1 MSGSKAPESKRKLR
15 RWLGIALLLVGIF
28 FLFFY
33 GGRPMEPHSFEVDV
47 TDKIAEMTR
56 SASAEA
62 GLPAESKGQTP

>member
-1 MSGSKAPESKRKLR
+1 
-15 RWLGIALLLVGIF
+15 
-28 FLFFY
+28 
-33 GGRPMEPHSFEVDV
+33 MEPHSFEVDV